1 VSLLTVT
8 LKGRRARFESEDK
21 TLEYDVLTGLGV
33 EGTAK
38 ELVFTGWRITR
49 NIIDG
54 TQPSRHTVRLE
65 ASLANRL
72 RGFADMCWAGGRG
85 GFGSFSLIDI
95 VLNRS
100 FVLQQGV
107 SAVGSRINIAQVTP
121 GMPCVITAADRTPI
135 CGFIGLGSGLGL
147 TYGPRSLG
155 PAVVRIAELQSFM
168 GGAAVY
174 MIH

>member
-1 VSLLTVT
+1 VSLRIVT

-21 TLEYDVLTGLGV
+21 TLEYDVLTGLSV
-33 EGTAK
+33 EGSAK
-38 ELVFTGWRITR
+38 ELTFTGWRITR

-54 TQPSRHTVRLE
+54 AQPSRHTVQLE

-72 RGFADMCWAGGRG
+72 RGFAEMCWAGGRS

-100 FVLQQGV
+100 FVVRQGV
-107 SAVGSRINIAQVTP
+107 SAEGSRVDIAQVTP
-121 GMPCVITAADRTPI
+121 GMPCVITTADRRPNY
-135 CGFIGLGSGLGL
+135 GFMGLGSGLGL

-174 MIH
+174 TVR